1 MSTSTPRG
9 RYSEMRGVMLIAM
22 AWRLERFVINRNRA
36 VKERVV
42 LGREVKKLKHR
53 RADHPLI
60 ANQRLDDVRIGIA
73 RTRDYFS
80 CSVLLAE
87 VFTNLSHPLVVM
99 FDRPVRIF
107 IL

>member
-1 MSTSTPRG
+1 MVSQRYAYRHKRVVVVVWALCRPASENAMSTSTPRG
-9 RYSEMRGVMLIAM
+9 GYREMRGVMLIAM

-73 RTRDYFS
+73 RTRD
-80 CSVLLAE
+80 
-87 VFTNLSHPLVVM
+87 
-99 FDRPVRIF
+99 
-107 IL
+107 